1 MALTVALHDPIKATA
16 NTFSSG
22 GIQHG
27 SIAFVDANGESIRIY
42 TSPKVAQAVADAF
55 NAAID
60 LGESE

>member
-1 MALTVALHDPIKATA
+1 MAFTVAFHDPIKATA
-16 NTFSSG
+16 STFFSG

-27 SIAFVDANGESIRIY
+27 AIALVDANGESIRIY
-42 TSPKVAQAVADAF
+42 TLPDVAQAVADAF